1 MSSEWADLVGVMLF
15 WIFLFSGW
23 VLYCLI
29 SDGFRSVKNKK
40 KKMSEWT
47 DADWQ
52 KQIIEDNRKLWARQ
66 DLEEQEEWRKDPRF
80 R

>member
-1 MSSEWADLVGVMLF
+1 
-15 WIFLFSGW
+15 
-23 VLYCLI
+23 
-29 SDGFRSVKNKK
+29 
-40 KKMSEWT
+40 MSEWT